1 MMSRI
6 ILIFL
11 AFFLI
16 PGQTAWATEK
26 PTIITCAFDKQPVMI
41 MTIRGGMG
49 ASDNTL
55 QIGQASPVPLEIG
68 SGLLTATQDGRDF
81 IFSLR
86 APASVTVI
94 GAGSDDQTFSGAC
107 KSSLRP

>member
-1 MMSRI
+1 MMSRT
-6 ILIFL
+6 ILILL
-11 AFFLI
+11 ALVLTI
-16 PGQTAWATEK
+16 GQAHSVSKEPVVVTCKFEK
-26 PTIITCAFDKQPVMI
+26 LPPMV

-55 QIGQASPVPLEIG
+55 TVGQAPPVLLEIG
-68 SGLLTATQDGRDF
+68 SGLSTASHDGRDF

-86 APASVTVI
+86 EPASFTVI
-94 GAGSDDQTFSGAC
+94 RAGAADQTYRGTC